1 MASQSEKFF
10 ELFDGQ
16 TRVARD
22 AAHSESVDRVVP
34 RNSHD
39 TYTVRHNDMFA
50 LANDAEVGLLQRPHS
65 IEVIDAGDL
74 RHVTPPPLLLGRLGL

>member
-16 TRVARD
+16 TSVARD

-34 RNSHD
+34 RNGHD
-39 TYTVRHNDMFA
+39 ANAVGHDDMFA
-50 LANDAEVGLLQRPHS
+50 LANDAEVCFLQRPHS
-65 IEVIDAGDL
+65 IEMIDAGDL
-74 RHVTPPPLLLGRLGL
+74 RHVTPPPLLHERLGL